1 MRRPPPEEP
10 PTVSR
15 RTTAGRPAPRPGSRP
30 VACTA
35 TAARCLRRSG
45 RTRRS
50 ALDRWSPLM
59 ILAVGDA
66 PRTAMRRAVA
76 RQRPPQADWFASFH
90 GASRPSRHTA
100 TALPATGLATDSR
113 TAAYGIGRAVG
124 LSRIA
129 LRVHWPDD
137 ALGGWPSGYG
147 RLGVARTARTGAG
160 AARRR
165 ISRDRIRCP
174 RRPAS

>member
-1 MRRPPPEEP
+1 
-10 PTVSR
+10 
-15 RTTAGRPAPRPGSRP
+15 
-30 VACTA
+30 
-35 TAARCLRRSG
+35 
-45 RTRRS
+45 
-50 ALDRWSPLM
+50 M

-76 RQRPPQADWFASFH
+76 RQRPPQAGRFASFH
-90 GASRPSRHTA
+90 GASHPSRHTA

-113 TAAYGIGRAVG
+113 TAAYGIGGAVG

-137 ALGGWPSGYG
+137 ALGGRPSGYG
-147 RLGVARTARTGAG
+147 RLGVARIARTGAG
-160 AARRR
+160 AAGE